1 MGSVLSKESK
11 KSLSKHIYTVCVF
24 IGVCGRDRMSVHVA
38 GAYVLHMCCMHIE
51 AVCVYEWSV
60 YSGCWECVCVH
71 VLGGAWSMQVLL
83 GATLGI
89 WIRECV
95 CICVQSPR
103 NNNCFSAYL
112 KGA

>member
-11 KSLSKHIYTVCVF
+11 NSLCKRIYTVCVF

-60 YSGCWECVCVH
+60 YTVGAGNVFVSMCWE
-71 VLGGAWSMQVLL
+71 VLG
-83 GATLGI
+83 
-89 WIRECV
+89 V
-95 CICVQSPR
+95 CRCSWGPLWV
-103 NNNCFSAYL
+103 F
-112 KGA
+112 G